1 MNNVLID
8 FQQDLRNGSSL
19 HEALCKHNLSLK
31 EAMDGMD
38 KPLTRT
44 HRKKRQYELMGKFI
58 YRMGP
63 YYVIQKSMNN
73 ITVNFGTY
81 NSLSDAQRVRDYLVE
96 NGWYK
101 SKLDSV
107 CELLGVERRIK

>member
-1 MNNVLID
+1 MNEALVEFRN
-8 FQQDLRNGSSL
+8 DLRNGSSL
-19 HEALCKHNLSLK
+19 HEALCKHNLTLK

-44 HRKKRQYELMGKFI
+44 HRKKRVYESLGNFI

-63 YYVIQKSMNN
+63 YYKVQKTIRCNS
-73 ITVNFGTY
+73 INFGTY
-81 NSLSDAQRVRDYLVE
+81 NSLSDAKRVRDYFLE
-96 NGWYK
+96 HGWNK

>member
-19 HEALCKHNLSLK
+19 HEALCKHNLTLK

-44 HRKKRQYELMGKFI
+44 HRKKRTYESLGNFI

-63 YYVIQKSMNN
+63 YYKVQKTIHRN
-73 ITVNFGTY
+73 TLNFGTY
-81 NSLSDAQRVRDYLVE
+81 NSLSDARKVRDYFLE
-96 NGWYK
+96 HGWHK
-101 SKLDSV
+101 SKLDTV
-107 CELLGVERRIK
+107 CELLGVERRIR

>member
-44 HRKKRQYELMGKFI
+44 HRKKRRYEMMGKFI

-63 YYVIQKSMNN
+63 YYVIQKSVKG
-73 ITVNFGTY
+73 TSVNFGTY
-81 NSLSDAQRVRDYLVE
+81 NSLSDAQMVRDYFLE
-96 NGWYK
+96 HGWYK
-101 SKLDSV
+101 TKLDTV

>member
-1 MNNVLID
+1 MNEALVEFRN
-8 FQQDLRNGSSL
+8 DLRNGYGL

-63 YYVIQKSMNN
+63 YYVIQKSMRNT
-73 ITVNFGTY
+73 TVNFGTY
-81 NSLSDAQRVRDYLVE
+81 NTLSDAKRVRDYLVE

-101 SKLDSV
+101 SKLDEI